1 MNALAI
7 VTILEAP
14 VLPVATTIQP
24 VLQSAIPN
32 SQLVSISAPVLMV
45 AHSDVK
51 ESRTKTFYHY

>member
-7 VTILEAP
+7 VPILEVP

-32 SQLVSISAPVLMV
+32 FQLVSISAPVLMV
-45 AHSDVK
+45 AHSDAK
-51 ESRTKTFYHY
+51 ESRSKT